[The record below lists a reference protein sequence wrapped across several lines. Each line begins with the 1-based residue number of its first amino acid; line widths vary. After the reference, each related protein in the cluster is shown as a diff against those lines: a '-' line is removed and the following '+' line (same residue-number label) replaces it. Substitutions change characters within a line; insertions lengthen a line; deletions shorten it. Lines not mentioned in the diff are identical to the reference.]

1 MIGKRLGD
9 RYELESRIGSG
20 GMAVVYL
27 AKDLVLDRN
36 VAVKILNES
45 LSNDDNF
52 VDRFRR
58 EARAAASLSHPNVVG
73 IYDVGQDNGTHY
85 IVMEYIEGKTLK
97 ERIRDEGALPVA
109 EVVAIGEQIA
119 DALDHAHEKGIVHR
133 DIKSHNIMIG
143 TRGRVKV
150 ADFGIARATSSQT
163 ITHTGS
169 VMGSVHY
176 FSPEQARGGYIGEKS
191 DIYSL
196 GVVLYEM
203 ATGEL
208 PFSGESPIA
217 IALKHLQEK
226 PEDPIKKRYDLPQS
240 VDNLIRRAM
249 AKDPLH
255 RYPTAGELQAALS
268 TALHAERLNEP
279 RWEPEDLDGEE
290 TMVIPAI
297 RADDLTDEGSGK
309 TSSVPFSDRAPSGQA
324 TFNEESN
331 HEDVQANHPEAADP
345 PASSHLSRLARKER
359 QGRTPWWKKTGFIIL
374 TALLVIVLS
383 AISLNTIW
391 SLMSKDAIEVPDVTG
406 MSIEQ
411 ANASLR
417 DHGLKSEVIEQAH
430 DAEVGT
436 VFKQSPE
443 PSKRVKK
450 GYTVKLYVSEGG
462 DVVSVPNMINSPEDR
477 AKQALYDLGF
487 KPGDIEVKLLD
498 DDNYTRGHVVKHEP
512 VSGEQVAVGEKI
524 TLYVR
529 PDDDLVEIP
538 NVIGD
543 YQSSAE
549 DKLRALGFKVYRD
562 GEDGAIYDPN
572 ADVPYSIVFDSTP
585 SPGTMHPKGEVVR
598 LHVSINKGSGDGSS
612 SDSEEKDDRDKDH
625 HEDDDETDEKKGS
638 GKGKKKGKGKGESR

>member
-58 EARAAASLSHPNVVG
+58 EARAAARLSHPNVVG
-73 IYDVGQDNGTHY
+73 IYDVGQDDGTHY

-97 ERIRDEGALPVA
+97 ERIRDEGALPMA
-109 EVVAIGEQIA
+109 DIVAIGEQIA

-143 TRGRVKV
+143 ARGRVKV

-217 IALKHLQEK
+217 IALKHLQEE
-226 PEDPIKKRYDLPQS
+226 PEDPIHKRNSLPQS
-240 VDNLIRRAM
+240 VDNVIRRAM

-255 RYPTAGELQAALS
+255 RYATAGELQTALG

-279 RWEPEDLDGEE
+279 RWEPEDPDGEE

-297 RADDLTDEGSGK
+297 RIDEDREK
-309 TSSVPFSDRAPSGQA
+309 VSSPFSDRAPSD
-324 TFNEESN
+324 EESD
-331 HEDVQANHPEAADP
+331 HGGVQTNKTEAADP
-345 PASSHLSRLARKER
+345 SQPQHLSRLAHKER
-359 QGRTPWWKKTGFIIL
+359 QEGTPWWKKTGFIIL
-374 TALLVIVLS
+374 TALLVLVLS
-383 AISLNTIW
+383 TLSLNAIW

-411 ANASLR
+411 ANASLK
-417 DHGLKSEVIEQAH
+417 DHGLKSDVIEQAH
-430 DAEVGT
+430 DSEAGT
-436 VFKQSPE
+436 VFKQLPE

-462 DVVSVPNMINSPEDR
+462 DVISIPNMINSPEER
-477 AKQALYDLGF
+477 AKQALYDLGI
-487 KPGDIEVKLLD
+487 KPDDIEVKLLD
-498 DDNYTRGHVVKHEP
+498 DENYTRGHVVKHEP
-512 VSGEQVAVGEKI
+512 KSGEQVTIGEKI

-529 PDDDLVEIP
+529 PDEDLVEIP

-549 DKLRALGFKVYRD
+549 DKLRALGFKVYRE
-562 GEDGAIYDPN
+562 GENGAIYDRN
-572 ADVPYSIVFDSTP
+572 VNVPYSIVFDSTP

-598 LHVSINKGSGDGSS
+598 LHVSINKGMGGGGG
-612 SDSEEKDDRDKDH
+612 SDSEDKNDHGSHLDDG
-625 HEDDDETDEKKGS
+625 DDPDEKKGS
-638 GKGKKKGKGKGESR
+638 GKGKKKGKDKGENQ